1 MILNGTRG
9 RKGVHTSQF
18 LSSALH
24 AWNIWV
30 FRSSNK
36 RFLKEIRNLYEC
48 EQIYCIL
55 NMRNKKKNKNINI
68 CLQNISVAFLSMFL
82 VITHFI
88 MINICLQNI
97 SVAFLSMFLVIT
109 HFIMINICLQN
120 ISVGF
125 CRCFLS
131 LLILSS
137 CCWKSLRNFPSA
149 TYFLNLVN
157 PLSCH
162 LSLY

>member
-9 RKGVHTSQF
+9 RKGVYTSQF

-55 NMRNKKKNKNINI
+55 NMRNKKKIKRINI

-97 SVAFLSMFLVIT
+97 SVVFLSMFLIIT
-109 HFIMINICLQN
+109 HFIILLLKVFKELSVCCLLLELGESTQL
-120 ISVGF
+120 SSF
-125 CRCFLS
+125 S
-131 LLILSS
+131 LLESD
-137 CCWKSLRNFPSA
+137 N
-149 TYFLNLVN
+149 
-157 PLSCH
+157 
-162 LSLY
+162 

>member
-1 MILNGTRG
+1 MILNGTGG
-9 RKGVHTSQF
+9 RKGVYTSQF

-55 NMRNKKKNKNINI
+55 NMRNKKKNKK
-68 CLQNISVAFLSMFL
+68 
-82 VITHFI
+82 
-88 MINICLQNI
+88 INICLQNI